1 LVANAGCDRRTIAVR
16 PCSPFDHAYGRPSAK
31 GAIAETS
38 RRIGVTVPPTDRW
51 KSHGANAA
59 VTDSTALHDPGR
71 GVPSRHELIKIAVS
85 SKAGGSMRRRD
96 FALLLCGAAASTWSL
111 AARAQVGK
119 LPVVAFIHGGSA
131 RNLSS
136 FAAGFRK
143 GLSEGGFTEG
153 QNVAVEYHWLDGQ
166 EHQLPALLADLVRR
180 QVAVI
185 ATPGATEIAV
195 AAKAATKTIPIVFG
209 VGTDPVPLGLVSSFA
224 KPGGNATGVNFLSMD
239 VAAKRLGLMRE
250 LLPTAR
256 RLAVLINP
264 SNKPSAD
271 AYTQTITQ
279 SAPALGLQASVFR
292 ASTADQIDTVFA
304 GFAQNKP
311 DALFI
316 AGDGFFASR
325 AVQFANLAVRE
336 RIPASYSTRP
346 MTEAG
351 LLMSYGTDIVDSF
364 RQVGIYV
371 GTILKGT
378 RPADLPVLQATK
390 YQFVINLRTAKSLSI
405 EVSPMLLARADE
417 VIE

>member
-1 LVANAGCDRRTIAVR
+1 MKRRTFFSLMGGAV
-16 PCSPFDHAYGRPSAK
+16 A
-31 GAIAETS
+31 
-38 RRIGVTVPPTDRW
+38 
-51 KSHGANAA
+51 
-59 VTDSTALHDPGR
+59 
-71 GVPSRHELIKIAVS
+71 S
-85 SKAGGSMRRRD
+85 SC
-96 FALLLCGAAASTWSL
+96 FL
-111 AARAQVGK
+111 AARVQAQR
-119 LPVVAFIHGGSA
+119 LPVVAFVHGGSA
-131 RNLSS
+131 RTLSN

-143 GLSEGGFTEG
+143 GLSEGGFAEG

-166 EHQLPALLADLVRR
+166 EQQLPQLLSDLVSRR
-180 QVAVI
+180 VAVI
-185 ATPGATEIAV
+185 ATPGATEVAV

-209 VGTDPVPLGLVSSFA
+209 VGTDPVQLGLVSSFA

-256 RLAVLINP
+256 RFAVIVNP
-264 SNKPSAD
+264 SNAPSAD
-271 AYTQTITQ
+271 AYTETI
-279 SAPALGLQASVFR
+279 ARAGPGLGLQVSFFKAS
-292 ASTADQIDTVFA
+292 SADQIDAVFA
-304 GFAQNKP
+304 KFAQDKP

-346 MTEAG
+346 MAEAG

-371 GTILKGT
+371 ASVLKGT
-378 RPADLPVLQATK
+378 SPADLPVLQATK
-390 YQFVINLRTAKSLSI
+390 YQFVINLRTAKSLRI
-405 EVSPMLLARADE
+405 DVPPMLLARADE